1 MAISIWETYKIMGFK
16 IIRFK
21 QKEQTQWGVVNN
33 EKIYPLQGNYP
44 LLADLIKRGLPEAKN
59 LAIERNVKAL
69 DVDTTE
75 ILNPVTAPCQIICQ
89 GKNYSDHRIETGA
102 SPQRPDFNLLFSK
115 ASSSLAPPN
124 GQVVCPS
131 HVNLLDYELE
141 LGLVIGKDIL
151 DPQKI
156 TPDNLGEFICGIV
169 MANDISARD
178 VQIPQGQWFKGK
190 SFRTFCP
197 AGPYLYIIENSD
209 VDRLNDLQLS
219 LKVNGELRQ
228 NSNTRDLLF
237 QPAETMDEISKIM
250 DLRAGDLILTGTP
263 GGVAL
268 KAPGGIVQK
277 LATAFL
283 SEQTRMKLFLQNQ
296 VKNPR
301 YLKNGDVIEATI
313 RSSDGEIDLGA
324 QTLKVI
330 KTV

>member
-1 MAISIWETYKIMGFK
+1 MGYKV
-16 IIRFK
+16 IRFK
-21 QKEQTQWGVVNN
+21 QKGRIQWGVVNN
-33 EKIYPLQGNYP
+33 EIIYPLQGDYP
-44 LLADLIKRGLPEAKN
+44 LLADFIKRGIPEANN
-59 LAIERNVKAL
+59 LARECTGQAL
-69 DVDTTE
+69 LVDTIE

-115 ASSSLAPPN
+115 SSSSLAPPK
-124 GQVVCPS
+124 GQVICPS

-197 AGPYLYIIENSD
+197 TGPYLYILEHSD
-209 VDRLNDLQLS
+209 FKRLSDLQLT
-219 LKVNGELRQ
+219 LKVNGEIRQ

-237 QPAETMDEISKIM
+237 QPAETLDEISQIM
-250 DLRAGDLILTGTP
+250 DLWAGDLILTGTP

-268 KAPGGIVQK
+268 KVPGGFVQK

-283 SEQTRMKLFLQNQ
+283 SEQTCMDLFIQNQ
-296 VKNPR
+296 VKKPR
-301 YLKNGDVIEATI
+301 YLKNSDVIEATI
-313 RSSDGEIDLGA
+313 QSSDGEIDLGV
-324 QTLKVI
+324 QTLNVI